1 MRPSLLLK
9 LPIIALLIFASSIAS
24 ADAAPWASNDY
35 VDLYFRIYNGQVPLP
50 HLRNEKQK
58 ALFAHLIDPE
68 NLASIESADV
78 LENQKRQ
85 QLEIILAT
93 VSAFRSRYNSAIVV
107 GEPLEQ
113 ELALVQ
119 AYELQVLGSLAKI
132 SPQDANV
139 DVAHPS
145 WTTLIAGVIDGVE
158 NRKTFSA
165 TQSAIMADAITRNYP
180 AIAVALSAG
189 DRKLIRAEA
198 LKLGNAGDNQGLDE
212 ARHQLLQ

>member
-9 LPIIALLIFASSIAS
+9 LPIIALWIFASSVAS
-24 ADAAPWASNDY
+24 AGAASWASNDY

-50 HLRNEKQK
+50 HLRDAKQK
-58 ALFAHLIDPE
+58 VLFSHLVDPE
-68 NLASIESADV
+68 NLENLVSAPV
-78 LENQKRQ
+78 SVAEKRQ
-85 QLEIILAT
+85 QLEIILASL
-93 VSAFRSRYNSAIVV
+93 SAYRSRYNYAIFV

-119 AYELQVLGSLAKI
+119 AYELQVLAAMAGLQPTSQHAAP
-132 SPQDANV
+132 S
-139 DVAHPS
+139 HPS

-198 LKLGNAGDNQGLDE
+198 LKLGIAGGSEGLDE